1 MAQDFKIFFKNEHI
15 IYEEIIKCTVEESD
29 FNLTYNP
36 SLLQYKNSPTSSV
49 QDFATSSYFNPYI
62 TTIGLYNDNNE
73 LLAIAKMGKPIPISK
88 TTDMT
93 FLIRFDL

>member
-36 SLLQYKNSPTSSV
+36 SILENKLALTSSV
-49 QDFATSSYFNPYI
+49 YGFTTASYFNPYV
-62 TTIGLYNDNNE
+62 TTIGLYNDRNE
-73 LLAIAKMGKPIPISK
+73 LLAVAKFGKPIPISQNID
-88 TTDMT
+88 TV
-93 FLIRFDL
+93 FLIKFDK